1 MGASFLIKIIIN
13 SKKNSQEF
21 FYKKDTKLSR
31 EREFARMNKQNKK
44 AAHVDASLFEK
55 LRSREN
61 LPRERN
67 FFVIMKTNLS
77 NML

>member
-31 EREFARMNKQNKK
+31 EREFARMSKQKSG
-44 AAHVDASLFEK
+44 ACRCVAF
-55 LRSREN
+55 
-61 LPRERN
+61 
-67 FFVIMKTNLS
+67 
-77 NML
+77 